1 MGNKQEQGGF
11 TLIEILIALM
21 IFPILVGGVATGFQ
35 AVSKS
40 YRMSRQL
47 NEMYAVLSACPEL
60 DRALDYAILSNGSNC
75 FPNNTFVAE
84 GTSGKI
90 ITYYPTLSVATT
102 ASLPVGDPLRN
113 IPDSKIVEVSTGYSI
128 DSSGTPLKLKL
139 LVTRN
144 GVAQQ

>member
-1 MGNKQEQGGF
+1 MGNKQKQGGF
-11 TLIEILIALM
+11 TLVEIVIALM
-21 IFPILVGGVATGFQ
+21 IFPILVAGVASGFQ

-40 YRMSRQL
+40 YRISRQL

-84 GTSGKI
+84 GGSGKI
-90 ITYYPTLSVATT
+90 ITYSPTLSVSTT
-102 ASLPVGDPLRN
+102 ASLPVGDPLRA
-113 IPDSKIVEVSTGYSI
+113 IPDSKVVEVSTGYSI